1 MTRVLV
7 SSAAYVLSDYLLS
20 SEGISCYK
28 LMKNMVKLNYCF
40 DAVSEFVR
48 VRNPLKNVNFHQ
60 VGSFKLMPESSL
72 VTKYLAHAE
81 FISRSYLKCLRILK
95 DKEITIVH
103 HMFPA
108 VNNQSFSLLALMRKT
123 KKHPF
128 VIGPLSAHYYTRPR
142 DERTIM
148 GLTSKL
154 HRKTIQK
161 ADAIIT
167 INQQVRKLY
176 EGVVDDEKI
185 SVIPLGVD
193 TEVFKPAEKSVPK
206 DGCEILY
213 VGYLYE
219 LKGVEYLIRAMA
231 LVAKERRDVKLRVVG
246 EGPEKRR
253 LVSLVKALDLEENV
267 LFKGFVPHTQII
279 RHYQQCDIFCFPT
292 LGEPFGK
299 VVLEAMAC
307 GKPVIASNVGGP
319 AEIIENERTGFLI
332 PPAQPL
338 ILAKAILELIAD
350 KQKMK
355 RVGVNARTAVAQRYS
370 WQSVAENYQKLYS
383 RFA

>member
-1 MTRVLV
+1 MGKIGY
-7 SSAAYVLSDYLLS
+7 S
-20 SEGISCYK
+20 
-28 LMKNMVKLNYCF
+28 F
-40 DAVSEFVR
+40 DAISEFVR
-48 VRNPLKNVNFHQ
+48 IRKPLRNVNFHQ
-60 VGSFKLMPESSL
+60 VGSFKIMPKSSL
-72 VTKYLAHAE
+72 VTKYLGHTE
-81 FISRSYLKCLRILK
+81 FITRSYLKCARILK
-95 DKEITIVH
+95 EKKVNIIH

-108 VNNQSFSLLALMRKT
+108 VYNQSFSLLALTGKTRK
-123 KKHPF
+123 HRF
-128 VIGPLSAHYYTRPR
+128 VIGPLSAHYYTRPL

-154 HRKTIQK
+154 HRKTIQES
-161 ADAIIT
+161 DAVIT
-167 INQQVRKLY
+167 ISQKVRKLY

-193 TEVFKPAEKSVPK
+193 TGIFKPAEKRFRK
-206 DGCEILY
+206 DGYEILY

-219 LKGVEYLIRAMA
+219 LKGVEYLIRSMA
-231 LVAKERRDVKLRVVG
+231 LVARERRDVKLRIVG
-246 EGPEKRR
+246 EGPEKSR
-253 LVSLVKALDLEENV
+253 LMALTKALNLEERV
-267 LFKGFVPHTQII
+267 LFEGFVPHTRIV
-279 RHYQQCDIFCFPT
+279 RCYQKCDIFCFPT

-338 ILAKAILELIAD
+338 ILAKAILGLIAD

-355 RVGVNARTAVAQRYS
+355 KIGVNARTAVAQRYS
-370 WQSVAENYQKLYS
+370 WQSIAENYQKLYS
-383 RFA
+383 SFA